1 MTVGQERGPGTQ
13 MDQQSLPDAT
23 DRSTDASA
31 RPLSRP
37 ARAGVV
43 ALCRSLEVFDPPAAR
58 RAALRAHLVD
68 RLAVASGAPVADRVD
83 AITGAL
89 LAEISIVLTH
99 VRPVG
104 TVDIVPDPASAV
116 LSASVLSRLTGLA
129 GTARTVRHQ
138 YERWDGS
145 GGPHGMR
152 GPDIPLAAR
161 LLALAA
167 TLVGHPSPGAA
178 PNWTARQRRVDE
190 LLGSA
195 LDPDL
200 GAAAT
205 LELSSGDPLQSDIEL
220 DDVIDGLERFV
231 PPERD
236 SPVEALVSIGAAVRA
251 ADSMPDVLLVIA
263 EQARRALQASTVTI
277 GRLDHD
283 SVDTDQMEYETLL
296 NVGDVGP
303 GKERFPAEER
313 HGPADHPGLESI
325 FAGQGYVRAT
335 DDGRADDPA
344 IVSLYQRGLRS
355 EAAWP
360 INIGERVWG
369 VVIATTKAESS
380 SLDHDDLATLR
391 LVATHIA
398 AAVTQAQRIAE
409 FEELA
414 LRDPLTGLGNRR
426 VLEERLRD
434 VFSRPPVDRQDVA
447 VIMCDVDGLK
457 VVNDN
462 EGHAAGDSLLVDA
475 ARSLADAAATV
486 ENSVVCR
493 IGGDEF
499 CIILDGGGMLSAHP
513 VTDLALA
520 QFARTGHNRSL
531 SCGVALATKEM
542 LTPGDLL
549 RAADEMQYEEKRR
562 RKGLPPLDELPVE
575 GDRRRT
581 RRESD

>member
-1 MTVGQERGPGTQ
+1 ME
-13 MDQQSLPDAT
+13 QQSPFGAVVRADDANP
-23 DRSTDASA
+23 

-37 ARAGVV
+37 AHAGIV
-43 ALCRSLEVFDPPAAR
+43 ALCRALEVFDPAAAR
-58 RAALRAHLVD
+58 RAALRAHVVE
-68 RLAVASGAPVADRVD
+68 RLADASGTPLSDRVD
-83 AITGAL
+83 AIGGAL
-89 LAEISIVLTH
+89 LGEISIVLTH

-104 TVDIVPDPASAV
+104 TADIVPDPAAAV
-116 LSASVLSRLTGLA
+116 LSAGMLGRLSGLE
-129 GTARTVRHQ
+129 GTARTIRHQ

-161 LLALAA
+161 LLAVAA
-167 TLVGHPSPGAA
+167 TLVGHPALGVA
-178 PNWTARQRRVDE
+178 PNWTTRQRRVSE

-200 GAAAT
+200 GAAAAV
-205 LELSSGDPLQSDIEL
+205 EFSSGILPPSDIDL
-220 DDVIDGLERFV
+220 GDVLHGLERFV
-231 PPERD
+231 PAEHD
-236 SPVEALVSIGAAVRA
+236 SPVDALMSIGAAVRA
-251 ADSMPDVLLVIA
+251 VDSMPDVLLVIA
-263 EQARRALQASTVTI
+263 EHARRALQASTVTI
-277 GRLDHD
+277 GRLDH
-283 SVDTDQMEYETLL
+283 TLLEYATLL
-296 NVGDVGP
+296 NVGDIGP
-303 GKERFPAEER
+303 GQERFPVEER
-313 HGPADHPGLESI
+313 HGSADHPGLDAI
-325 FAGQGYVRAT
+325 FEGRGYVRAA
-335 DDGRADDPA
+335 DDRADDPA
-344 IVSLYQRGLRS
+344 VASLSQRGLRS

-360 INIGERVWG
+360 ISIGGRVWG
-369 VVIATTKAESS
+369 VVIATTTTDSR

-391 LVATHIA
+391 LVATHVA

-434 VFSRPPVDRQDVA
+434 IFSRPPIDRQDVA

-493 IGGDEF
+493 VGGDEF
-499 CIILDGGGMLSAHP
+499 CIILDGGGMLSARP
-513 VTDLALA
+513 ITDLALA
-520 QFARTGHNRSL
+520 QFARTGNNRSL
-531 SCGVALATKEM
+531 SCGVALAAPDM

-549 RAADEMQYEEKRR
+549 RSADEMQYEEKRR
-562 RKGLPPLDELPVE
+562 RKGLPPLEELPVE

-581 RRESD
+581 RREVD